1 MKKKDI
7 SIIVGCVALAAVIGG
22 TTISAKSNENELSVN
37 VPNAGIASVL
47 ENCSTESSEQ
57 KAELSALITRT
68 VMASSGDASGEGE
81 NIEDKNDNQEPS
93 SGDEAKVTSSEDTT
107 DETKD
112 EATAETGTVAET
124 QAETTNQPETTTQPA
139 TEAATEE
146 PTTEETTTEET
157 TTEEP
162 SFYDTIAMSQVD
174 NYVNVRSMPSTDG
187 EIVGK
192 IYNNCAAT
200 IVETVGEWYKIES
213 GNVQGY
219 IKAEYFV
226 TGDEAEAVALQCRNV
241 FATVTTEV
249 LNVRA
254 GQGTDTELLTQ
265 LPYGGEF
272 DVIEY
277 GDGWVYLDVDGDVQG
292 WVSMDYVD
300 ISVHF
305 DTAITLEEE
314 QAKIAEEE
322 RLAREAE
329 EAARIAEEARRAEEA
344 AAAERARQEAEAQ
357 QAQQQ
362 AAAQEAQQVYE
373 ATAAESDS
381 ASALRNAVVAYALQF
396 VGNPY
401 VYGGTS
407 LTNGT
412 DCSGFTLSVYANFG
426 YSLNRVSGDQASNG
440 VAVSLDSL
448 LPGDLL
454 FYSNGGSG
462 IGHVALYIGNGQVVH
477 ASTPATG
484 IKISDYMYRTPITA
498 RRIIN

>member
-7 SIIVGCVALAAVIGG
+7 SILVGCVAVAAVLGG
-22 TTISAKSNENELSVN
+22 TTIHAQNKGNGLSVN
-37 VPNAGIASVL
+37 IPNAGIASIL
-47 ENCSTESSEQ
+47 ENYNAESKEQ
-57 KAELSALITRT
+57 KAQLSALITQT
-68 VMASSGDASGEGE
+68 VMASDGQAAGTDNNIDNMTKAQE
-81 NIEDKNDNQEPS
+81 NSSSDKNTEKS
-93 SGDEAKVTSSEDTT
+93 S
-107 DETKD
+107 DETT
-112 EATAETGTVAET
+112 EEVTTVTE
-124 QAETTNQPETTTQPA
+124 PA
-139 TEAATEE
+139 TEPQTTPPETEPVTEE
-146 PTTEETTTEET
+146 PTTEA
-157 TTEEP
+157 P
-162 SFYDTIAMSQVD
+162 SFYDTVAMSQVD
-174 NYVNVRSMPSTDG
+174 NYVNVRSIPSTDG

-200 IVETVGEWYKIES
+200 ILETVGDWYKIES

-226 TGDEAEAVALQCRNV
+226 TGDVAEAVAIQSRNV

-254 GQGTDTELLTQ
+254 GQGTDTQLLTQ
-265 LPYGGEF
+265 LPFGGQF
-272 DVIEY
+272 DVIQY

-305 DTAITLEEE
+305 NTAITLEEE
-314 QAKIAEEE
+314 QAKIAEEQ

-329 EAARIAEEARRAEEA
+329 EAARIAENARRAEQE
-344 AAAERARQEAEAQ
+344 AAAERQRQADDSQRAQQQEAANQAQ
-357 QAQQQ
+357 QA
-362 AAAQEAQQVYE
+362 YE
-373 ATAAESDS
+373 NTPVESSDS

-401 VYGGTS
+401 VYGGSS

-426 YSLNRVSGDQASNG
+426 YGLNRVSGDQASNG
-440 VAVSLDSL
+440 IAVSLDSL

-462 IGHVALYIGNGQVVH
+462 IGHVALYIGGGQVVH

-484 IKISDYMYRTPITA
+484 IKISDAYYRTPLAA

>member
-1 MKKKDI
+1 MKRKDVG
-7 SIIVGCVALAAVIGG
+7 IIVGCVAMAAVIGS
-22 TTISAKSNENELSVN
+22 TTIHAQNKANELSVN
-37 VPNAGIASVL
+37 IPNAGIASVL
-47 ENCSTESSEQ
+47 ENYSTESDEQ

-68 VMASSGDASGEGE
+68 VMAS
-81 NIEDKNDNQEPS
+81 N
-93 SGDEAKVTSSEDTT
+93 GDEAQQTDSIENKNDSQETSMADVTESSSE
-107 DETKD
+107 ET
-112 EATAETGTVAET
+112 TAEPTEAVTE
-124 QAETTNQPETTTQPA
+124 QETTTQPE
-139 TEAATEE
+139 TEPVTEE
-146 PTTEETTTEET
+146 P

-187 EIVGK
+187 EIIGK
-192 IYNNCAAT
+192 IYNNCAAN
-200 IVETVGEWYKIES
+200 ILETVGDWYKIES

-226 TGDEAEAVALQCRNV
+226 TGDEAEAVALKCRNV

-277 GDGWVYLDVDGDVQG
+277 GDGWVYLDVDGDING

-305 DTAITLEEE
+305 NTAITLEEE
-314 QAKIAEEE
+314 AARIAEEE

-329 EAARIAEEARRAEEA
+329 EAARIAEEARQAEQ
-344 AAAERARQEAEAQ
+344 AAAEERERQAAEAER
-357 QAQQQ
+357 AQQQ
-362 AAAQEAQQVYE
+362 AAAEEAQQAYE
-373 ATAAESDS
+373 NTYVESDS

-426 YSLNRVSGDQASNG
+426 YSLNRVSADQASNG
-440 VAVSLDSL
+440 IAVSLDSL

-484 IKISDYMYRTPITA
+484 IKISDYMYRTPIAA
-498 RRIIN
+498 RRIIY

>member
-1 MKKKDI
+1 MKRKDVG
-7 SIIVGCVALAAVIGG
+7 IIVGCVAMAAVIGG
-22 TTISAKSNENELSVN
+22 TTINAQNKANELSVN
-37 VPNAGIASVL
+37 IPNAGIASVL
-47 ENCSTESSEQ
+47 ENYSTESDEQ

-68 VMASSGDASGEGE
+68 VMASNGDEAGQTD
-81 NIEDKNDNQEPS
+81 NIENKNDGQEMSTADVTEPS
-93 SGDEAKVTSSEDTT
+93 S
-107 DETKD
+107 
-112 EATAETGTVAET
+112 
-124 QAETTNQPETTTQPA
+124 
-139 TEAATEE
+139 EE
-146 PTTEETTTEET
+146 TTEETTEAVTEQETTIQPETEPVTEEP

-187 EIVGK
+187 EIIGK

-200 IVETVGEWYKIES
+200 ILETVGDWYKIES

-226 TGDEAEAVALQCRNV
+226 TGDEAEAVALKCRNV

-277 GDGWVYLDVDGDVQG
+277 GDGWVYLDVDGDING

-305 DTAITLEEE
+305 NTAITLEEE
-314 QAKIAEEE
+314 AAKKAEEE

-329 EAARIAEEARRAEEA
+329 EAARIAEEARQAEQ
-344 AAAERARQEAEAQ
+344 AAAEERKRQAAEAER
-357 QAQQQ
+357 AQQQ
-362 AAAQEAQQVYE
+362 AAAEEAQQAYE
-373 ATAAESDS
+373 NTYVESDS

-440 VAVSLDSL
+440 IAVSLDSL

-484 IKISDYMYRTPITA
+484 IKISDYMYRTPIAA
-498 RRIIN
+498 RRIIY